1 MALGAALRSI
11 SAQEAPRAGAA
22 ARADT
27 VTAADTT
34 ASVDTAS
41 VRCDGLVVSEVEVN
55 PQRPAFRG
63 NLARW
68 RRVARAIGLHHTT
81 TRPAI
86 VRRFVTLGP
95 DGACSEFRR
104 AESERILRAQPY
116 LSSARVR
123 TVDDGAGGARVEVET
138 VDEAPALIG
147 GRLRHGR
154 IAEIS
159 LGNENLFGRAVR
171 IEAFGENGFAYRN
184 GAGLSLTHHQL
195 FGRPYTL
202 TLLGEQRPVGD
213 EWRVE
218 AGHSFLTDLQR
229 IAWHAGGT
237 GRHDYLSLRRRE
249 DVELALPA
257 HFGRWDAGGVLRF
270 GRPGAR
276 LGLVGGVLAGERVT
290 TTPPVLV
297 TDTGFVTPDD
307 SLTREYPSFTATR
320 ISIVTGFRQL
330 RFKQARGLDA
340 LTAVQDIARGMQL
353 GLIVGRA
360 LHALGSDEDDVLVSA
375 DLFAGLGGPWSYAAL
390 RLEGEARRPLGVER
404 WDGVIG
410 SGRAA
415 WYLKETPRLTL
426 ILGAEGAG
434 AWNARLP
441 VSLTLADRD
450 VVRGLPRDVAAVGAR
465 RVVLRAE
472 QRWASGGVKQG
483 DLGLAAFADVGRL
496 WAGELPLG
504 QEARAAS
511 VGMSLL
517 AALPRGSHRLW
528 RVDIAMPVQG
538 APSRVQVNLVSEV
551 RTRLFWQEPEKIS
564 RARSSSGL
572 AQIFSWP

>member
-1 MALGAALRSI
+1 
-11 SAQEAPRAGAA
+11 
-22 ARADT
+22 
-27 VTAADTT
+27 VT
-34 ASVDTAS
+34 
-41 VRCDGLVVSEVEVN
+41 
-55 PQRPAFRG
+55 
-63 NLARW
+63 
-68 RRVARAIGLHHTT
+68 H
-81 TRPAI
+81 
-86 VRRFVTLGP
+86 
-95 DGACSEFRR
+95 
-104 AESERILRAQPY
+104 Y
-116 LSSARVR
+116 
-123 TVDDGAGGARVEVET
+123 
-138 VDEAPALIG
+138 
-147 GRLRHGR
+147 
-154 IAEIS
+154 
-159 LGNENLFGRAVR
+159 
-171 IEAFGENGFAYRN
+171 
-184 GAGLSLTHHQL
+184 QL

-202 TLLGEQRPVGD
+202 TLTGEQRPQGD

-229 IAWHAGGT
+229 VAWHAGGF
-237 GRHDYLSLRRRE
+237 GRHDYLGLRREE
-249 DVELALPA
+249 DTELALPA
-257 HFGRWDAGGVLRF
+257 HFGRWDAGGVFRF

-276 LGLVGGVLAGERVT
+276 LGLVGGVLSGERVT
-290 TTPPVLV
+290 TALPVLV
-297 TDTGFVTPDD
+297 TDSGFVAPHD
-307 SLTREYPSFTATR
+307 SLSLVFPPFVATR
-320 ISIVTGFRQL
+320 LSFVTGFRQL
-330 RFKQARGLDA
+330 RFKQARGFDA

-360 LHALGSDEDDVLVSA
+360 LHALGSDEDDVLLSA
-375 DLFAGLGGPWSYAAL
+375 DLFTGVGGPWSYAAL
-390 RLEGEARRPLGVER
+390 RLEGEARRPLGFER

-415 WYLKETPRLTL
+415 WYLKESSRLTL

-450 VVRGLPRDVAAVGAR
+450 AVRGLPRDVAAVGER

-472 QRWASGGVKQG
+472 QRWATGGVKQG

-496 WAGELPLG
+496 WSGELPFG

-511 VGMSLL
+511 VGVSLL

-528 RVDIAMPVQG
+528 RVDVAIPIHG